1 MVISRRSLRKILVVV
16 GCLIGTPGF
25 ATAAAGGALITFGCI
40 LHLWSKGCL
49 EQNRRLITA
58 GPYRFSRNPFYLAN
72 LFIDLGTC
80 FVIGQIWVGIIYLVL
95 WALAYRD
102 TIEGEEAKLAALFPG
117 QFERYV
123 SFVPRLFPN
132 GGVFPA
138 ADVTGHF
145 SFENDGLARGQ
156 EYARIVGIGLG
167 PAAIGAAALLRSEG
181 LRLFDLDA
189 STALA
194 CILALPACWVLKLGL
209 SEMFRRPGNQLL
221 PVGSSSVGA
230 ATAAIGLAGLAA
242 YLFMLVPWW
251 SVVPGLWSAIAGLEA
266 WRGIRAERRG
276 ISGTGQWSYLPT
288 IALGSVA
295 LCAGMFVIPVLAS

>member
-181 LRLFDLDA
+181 LGLFDLDA

-230 ATAAIGLAGLAA
+230 VTASIGLAGLAA

-288 IALGSVA
+288 IALGSVV
-295 LCAGMFVIPVLAS
+295 LGAGMFVIPVLAS

>member
-1 MVISRRSLRKILVVV
+1 V

-145 SFENDGLARGQ
+145 SFRNWCSRSIALRGTQAVRSRCVYGTCMHPRTARLLGIETRAQRDVQTSGESVVAGWKFVGWGSDCGHRFGGVGGLSFYARALVVCCPWTLVSHRWTRSLAR
-156 EYARIVGIGLG
+156 
-167 PAAIGAAALLRSEG
+167 
-181 LRLFDLDA
+181 D
-189 STALA
+189 
-194 CILALPACWVLKLGL
+194 
-209 SEMFRRPGNQLL
+209 PG
-221 PVGSSSVGA
+221 
-230 ATAAIGLAGLAA
+230 
-242 YLFMLVPWW
+242 
-251 SVVPGLWSAIAGLEA
+251 
-266 WRGIRAERRG
+266 
-276 ISGTGQWSYLPT
+276 
-288 IALGSVA
+288 
-295 LCAGMFVIPVLAS
+295 